1 MTSSKLIGVYCIKN
15 TSNNKIYIGQSDDIK
30 RRFRRHKTELR
41 NDKHINV
48 HLQNAWNKYGEKAFE
63 FLILDITESIEGLD
77 DLEKQ
82 YIKELDTFRNGYNRT
97 PGGESGYT
105 SFLGKKHSEE
115 SKKKMRLAKL
125 GKRRSEETKA
135 NMRKSA
141 KGFTGKHSLETKKKM
156 SEKAKGRTFSKETV
170 EKIRAKS
177 IGRTHDDESKR
188 KMSIAHKGKVL
199 SEETKTRISKTKQIE
214 FSTEQIS
221 QIKSMIDKGVS
232 FRKIGKMFNCSY
244 STISRRFKN

>member
-1 MTSSKLIGVYCIKN
+1 MTSSKIIGVYCIKN
-15 TSNNKIYIGQSDDIK
+15 TTNNKMYIGQSDDIK

-41 NDKHINV
+41 NAKHINA
-48 HLQNAWNKYGEKAFE
+48 HLQNAWNKYGEKAFS
-63 FLILDITESIEGLD
+63 FLVLEVTGSIEGLD

-82 YIKELDTFRNGYNRT
+82 YINELDTFRNGYNRT

-105 SFLGKKHSEE
+105 SFLGKKHSED

-125 GKRRSEETKA
+125 GRKLSEETKA
-135 NMRKSA
+135 KMRNSG
-141 KGFTGKHSLETKKKM
+141 KGFTGKHSEESRRKM

-199 SEETKTRISKTKQIE
+199 GEETKSRISKAKQIE
-214 FSTEQIS
+214 FTAEQIS
-221 QIKSMIDKGVS
+221 QIKSLIDNGVS
-232 FRKIGKMFNCSY
+232 LRKIGEMFNCSY
-244 STISRRFKN
+244 MTISRRFKG